1 MRDRVYSKFNIMNNK
16 YNNKK
21 KIHRI
26 SADSAN
32 NALVLLQCK
41 LQYRRTYVSYTHTN
55 ILNILTVEL
64 NTEM

>member
-1 MRDRVYSKFNIMNNK
+1 MNNK